1 MNKDFLVLL
10 LQKDIEEL
18 NLLTEGFEK
27 MTEIPSPLL
36 VLARQKAD
44 SILISLNGLEELV
57 TPAAETRSTHSA
69 VTPIHAD
76 EEYHAQKESIFQDKN
91 NFDAPLDS
99 DAEYKINAVDLTP
112 EPEVMMT
119 AAAPDD
125 RTDDEAAEKESY
137 EDKEHQLDKALI
149 ITGEIHE
156 DAGYIS
162 ELENQDKVIVEE
174 IPIEMLGMPET
185 EHEAAQKVTFT
196 ATEKTPLT
204 INGVNSKPTALLG
217 EVIGRQE
224 DSLGEV
230 LANQKI
236 DDIRQAIN
244 IGDRFRFQRELF
256 NGNGEVMNKTIAY
269 LNQLQKF
276 EEAQSFL
283 KAKFNWQADNL
294 HAEDFLMIL
303 RKRYA

>member
-125 RTDDEAAEKESY
+125 RTDDETAEKESY

-185 EHEAAQKVTFT
+185 EHEAAQKETFT

-217 EVIGRQE
+217 EVIGHQE

-276 EEAQSFL
+276 DEAQSFL

>member
-27 MTEIPSPLL
+27 MTEIPTPLL

-44 SILISLNGLEELV
+44 SILISLNGLEELIPAVAETYSTHTTV
-57 TPAAETRSTHSA
+57 TPTQ
-69 VTPIHAD
+69 PD

-99 DAEYKINAVDLTP
+99 DAEYKINSNELTP
-112 EPEVMMT
+112 DPELMIT
-119 AAAPDD
+119 AAADES
-125 RTDDEAAEKESY
+125 TDDEAADKESY
-137 EDKEHQLDKALI
+137 EDKEHQLDKELI
-149 ITGEIHE
+149 ITDEIHE
-156 DAGYIS
+156 DAGYIN
-162 ELENQDKVIVEE
+162 ELETQDKVIVEE

-185 EHEAAQKVTFT
+185 EHEAGKIGTSSVI
-196 ATEKTPLT
+196 EKAPLT

>member
-57 TPAAETRSTHSA
+57 TPAAETRSTHTA
-69 VTPIHAD
+69 VTPKHTD

-125 RTDDEAAEKESY
+125 RTDDETAEKESY

-149 ITGEIHE
+149 ITDEIHE
-156 DAGYIS
+156 DAGYIN

>member
-125 RTDDEAAEKESY
+125 RTDDETAEKESY

>member
-27 MTEIPSPLL
+27 MIEIPTPLL

-44 SILISLNGLEELV
+44 SILNSLNGLEELIPAVAETYSTHTTV
-57 TPAAETRSTHSA
+57 TPTQ
-69 VTPIHAD
+69 PD

-99 DAEYKINAVDLTP
+99 DAEYKINSTELTP
-112 EPEVMMT
+112 DPELMITV
-119 AAAPDD
+119 AANDD
-125 RTDDEAAEKESY
+125 ADHETEMESY

-149 ITGEIHE
+149 ITDEIHE
-156 DAGYIS
+156 DAGYIN
-162 ELENQDKVIVEE
+162 ELENQDKIIVEE

-185 EHEAAQKVTFT
+185 EHEAAKIKTSSV
-196 ATEKTPLT
+196 TEKTPLT

>member
-27 MTEIPSPLL
+27 MTEIPTPLL

-44 SILISLNGLEELV
+44 SILNSLNGLEELIPAVAETYSTHTTV
-57 TPAAETRSTHSA
+57 TPTQH
-69 VTPIHAD
+69 D

-99 DAEYKINAVDLTP
+99 DAEYKINSTELTP
-112 EPEVMMT
+112 DPELMITV
-119 AAAPDD
+119 AANDD
-125 RTDDEAAEKESY
+125 ADHETEMESY

-149 ITGEIHE
+149 ITDEIHE
-156 DAGYIS
+156 DAGYIN
-162 ELENQDKVIVEE
+162 ELENQDKIIVEE

-185 EHEAAQKVTFT
+185 EHEAAKIGTSSV
-196 ATEKTPLT
+196 TEKAHLT

-276 EEAQSFL
+276 DEAQSFL